1 MYIPIEDPSALDGC
15 EEVGK
20 LRSNVMGVYCLY
32 ETSELISSFTSTRR
46 RISPNKVKGNGIIV
60 IFKETFF
67 SGLEEKFLFV
77 FQIINSCCELTGKKI
92 HISVSDLILMK
103 NSLSGE
109 KPLVSS

>member
-1 MYIPIEDPSALDGC
+1 MYIPIEDPSTLDGC

-20 LRSNVMGVYCLY
+20 LRSNIMGVYCLY

-92 HISVSDLILMK
+92 HFSVSDLILMK